1 MGEIRNHRNHTGGF
15 LYTLPRGSSV
25 LSGGS
30 VEEASLYVT
39 LKTLGGGGFPSFESF
54 SPSPA
59 DISGLRDS
67 EKGDFSCLKP
77 VIKERRLIN
86 PRDFPEGQTQKR
98 GGERKSRW
106 SVMEEEQFLKVWGEE
121 VRSNTVLTV
130 PTLHIVESLRQ
141 VQV

>member
-1 MGEIRNHRNHTGGF
+1 M
-15 LYTLPRGSSV
+15 
-25 LSGGS
+25 
-30 VEEASLYVT
+30 
-39 LKTLGGGGFPSFESF
+39 FPSFESF

-59 DISGLRDS
+59 NISGLRDP
-67 EKGDFSCLKP
+67 EEGDFSHLNP
-77 VIKERRLIN
+77 VIKERSLVN

-106 SVMEEEQFLKVWGEE
+106 SVVEEEQFLKVCGEE

-141 VQV
+141 MQA

>member
-1 MGEIRNHRNHTGGF
+1 MGGF
-15 LYTLPRGSSV
+15 QSTLQRGSSV

-39 LKTLGGGGFPSFESF
+39 LKTLDGGRFPSFESF

-59 DISGLRDS
+59 NISGLP
-67 EKGDFSCLKP
+67 EKGDFSRLNP

-130 PTLHIVESLRQ
+130 PTLHIVESLLQMQ
-141 VQV
+141 V